1 MCICTFLGPKGA
13 ECLVS
18 LGRLYV
24 ECYFA
29 TWEPS
34 SELNAALRY
43 SPMHVRS
50 TCMKR
55 FEMNDTHLQLI
66 KLTEPVL
73 SLLPKSIYELRVPF
87 RSPVEGA
94 WCRSAVSQH
103 WTHRVKEKM
112 SVLAL
117 KGVHRT
123 DHVRDSLIATWLPA
137 IRGIY
142 TTRCLSKT
150 KHVTEDSSHPALALF
165 SFREFLPQYCKTV
178 YHTTHWL

>member
-1 MCICTFLGPKGA
+1 MCICNFLGPKGT

-18 LGRLYV
+18 LGRLCV

-34 SELNAALRY
+34 SELNAALSC
-43 SPMHVRS
+43 SPMHVGS
-50 TCMKR
+50 TCMKG
-55 FEMNDTHLQLI
+55 FKMNDTHLQLI

-103 WTHRVKEKM
+103 WTHRVKERQFL
-112 SVLAL
+112 SLL
-117 KGVHRT
+117 THREN
-123 DHVRDSLIATWLPA
+123 VRL
-137 IRGIY
+137 GFK
-142 TTRCLSKT
+142 RCSQDWSCQRQSYRHMTPSNSGHLY
-150 KHVTEDSSHPALALF
+150 HA
-165 SFREFLPQYCKTV
+165 LPQ
-178 YHTTHWL
+178 